1 MVIGV
6 IFVFLGVL
14 YVLVEQD
21 IKWLLVWSIVE
32 NVGIILLVVG
42 VVMVGLLLYD
52 LLFIVVGLFGV
63 LFYLFNYVLFKGLL
77 FFGVGVIILC
87 LYIYDMEKM
96 GVLVK
101 WMLWIVVVC
110 LIGCFVILVIFL
122 LNGFI
127 SEWYIWQLLFLL
139 SCVEVVVL

>member
-1 MVIGV
+1 M
-6 IFVFLGVL
+6 
-14 YVLVEQD
+14 
-21 IKWLLVWSIVE
+21 VWSIVE

-110 LIGCFVILVIFL
+110 LIGCLVILVFFL

-127 SEWYIWQLLFLL
+127 SEWYIW
-139 SCVEVVVL
+139 